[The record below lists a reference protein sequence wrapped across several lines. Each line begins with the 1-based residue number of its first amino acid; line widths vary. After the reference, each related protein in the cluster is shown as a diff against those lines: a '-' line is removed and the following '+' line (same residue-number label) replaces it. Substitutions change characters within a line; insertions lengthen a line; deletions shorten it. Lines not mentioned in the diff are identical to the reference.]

1 MADTRTLKLAL
12 LADVNKFIS
21 GMNAADTSTKTLGSK
36 VGKYSKAMAGAFLAV
51 GAAAGAMAIKIGVD
65 SVKAAIE
72 DEKSQRIL
80 AIQMKKTLGANDQ
93 LVAGVEDYISATQLR
108 VGVQDD
114 KLRPSLARLIR
125 STDDAKKAQDL
136 LNLAIDI
143 STATGKP
150 LEAVTNALGKAYDGN
165 VTSLSKLG
173 LGLDASVLKGGDFNK
188 IGETLRKTYGGFAD
202 EEAKSLDGQL
212 RIVNIRFDELKEGIG
227 KRFLP
232 ILSNALTE
240 VNKVAKAFSGEDPD
254 GLSARAREL
263 KGDVG
268 YGGAGS
274 LGFALSNLAESFGK
288 LFTALTT
295 TNADKSKSTLQT
307 FADALNA
314 VAGGINAISNA
325 YSGAKSFGGKLL
337 DTINMGEGKAGFAS
351 GLPGI
356 PFGAKGVNGGNR
368 AAGGSIMGGTAYR
381 VGEFG
386 PELFVPSGSGS
397 IRKDNGGNGNTFIMN
412 GIIDGESARRS
423 IEKLLQ
429 DSSRRTGAVNLV
441 GATL

>member
-1 MADTRTLKLAL
+1 MADTRTLKLSL

-21 GMNAADTSTKTLGSK
+21 GMNEADTSTKGLSNK
-36 VGKYSKAMAGAFLAV
+36 IGKYSKVMAGAFLAV

-80 AIQMKKTLGANDQ
+80 ALQMQKTLGANDK

-232 ILSNALTE
+232 ILSDALKE
-240 VNKVAKAFSGEDPD
+240 VNKVAIAFSGGDPD

-263 KGDVG
+263 KGDIG
-268 YGGAGS
+268 TGGAGS
-274 LGFALSNLAESFGK
+274 LGFALSNLAESFGN
-288 LFTALTT
+288 LFAALNTP
-295 TNADKSKSTLQT
+295 NADGSSNTLQT
-307 FADALNA
+307 FANALNA
-314 VAGGINAISNA
+314 VASGINNVAKA
-325 YSGAKSFGGKLL
+325 YSAAKSFGGKLL
-337 DTINMGEGKAGFAS
+337 DTIQIGEGKAGFAS
-351 GLPGI
+351 SIPGLP
-356 PFGAKGVNGGNR
+356 FGNQGPNGRR
-368 AAGGSIMGGTAYR
+368 AYGGPVSMGSSYL
-381 VGEFG
+381 VGERG
-386 PELFVPSGSGS
+386 PELFTPSVGGKISP
-397 IRKDNGGNGNTFIMN
+397 NGGGGVVINLN
-412 GIIDGESARRS
+412 GIIDAESARRS
-423 IEKLLQ
+423 LERLFQ
-429 DSSRRTGAVNLV
+429 NSTRRTGALNFAGSQL
-441 GATL
+441 

>member
-1 MADTRTLKLAL
+1 MADTRTLKLSL

-21 GMNAADTSTKTLGSK
+21 GMNEADTSTKGLSNK
-36 VGKYSKAMAGAFLAV
+36 IGKYSKVMAGAFLAV

-80 AIQMKKTLGANDQ
+80 ALQMQKTLGANDK

-136 LNLAIDI
+136 LNLSIDI

-150 LEAVTNALGKAYDGN
+150 LEAVTNAIGKAYDGN

-232 ILSNALTE
+232 ILSDALKE
-240 VNKVAKAFSGEDPD
+240 VNKVAIAFSGGDPD

-263 KGDVG
+263 KGDIG
-268 YGGAGS
+268 TGGAGS
-274 LGFALSNLAESFGK
+274 LGFALSNLAESFGN
-288 LFTALTT
+288 LFAALNTP
-295 TNADKSKSTLQT
+295 NADGSSNTLQT
-307 FADALNA
+307 FANALNA
-314 VAGGINAISNA
+314 VASGINNVAKA
-325 YSGAKSFGGKLL
+325 YSAAKSFGGKLL
-337 DTINMGEGKAGFAS
+337 DTIQVGEGKAGFAS
-351 GLPGI
+351 SIPGI
-356 PFGAKGVNGGNR
+356 PFGNQGPNGRR
-368 AAGGSIMGGTAYR
+368 AYGGPVSMGGSYL
-381 VGEFG
+381 VGERG
-386 PELFVPSGSGS
+386 PELFTPSVGGKISP
-397 IRKDNGGNGNTFIMN
+397 NGGGGVVINLN
-412 GIIDGESARRS
+412 GIIDAESARRS
-423 IEKLLQ
+423 LERLFQ
-429 DSSRRTGAVNLV
+429 NSTRRTGALNFAGSQL
-441 GATL
+441 